1 MYLLIMKK
9 RIRKKRVPQ
18 PESKQVDMILYEVRE
33 MKKEIAELKTFMNKS
48 KGTVGVLMFMAGIVT
63 AIYSGWD
70 YLFSK

>member
-1 MYLLIMKK
+1 MPRVKK
-9 RIRKKRVPQ
+9 KQ
-18 PESKQVDMILYEVRE
+18 SLSDTGKQVDMILYEVRE

>member
-1 MYLLIMKK
+1 MT
-9 RIRKKRVPQ
+9 RTRKKFNP
-18 PESKQVDMILYEVRE
+18 SDTGKQVDMILYEVRE